1 MSLLP
6 ACCSTPDDRWPWPQS
21 FPGLQLISLDFDPG
35 NLKPDDFTISDIAP
49 PPSVARA
56 VAKRQAEYLAGRVC
70 AREGLMRATGQ
81 PVVPVLGDDR
91 APVWP
96 TGCVG
101 SITHTQGW
109 AAAVIGQQQDY
120 AGLGLDAEII
130 MPDERALPLCRQI
143 LTPSEQERF
152 SAELTSQA
160 GFFITLAF
168 CLKETL
174 FKALYPLVQQRFYFE
189 HAEVLSWR
197 PDGSA
202 RLRLLKT
209 LSQEWT
215 SHTELDAWFIREEHR
230 LVSLIVVPAYGH
242 SASGA

>member
-49 PPSVARA
+49 PPSVERA

-81 PVVPVLGDDR
+81 PMVPVLGDDR

-120 AGLGLDAEII
+120 AGLGLDAETI
-130 MPDERALPLCRQI
+130 MPDERALPLCQQI
-143 LTPSEQERF
+143 LTSSEQERF
-152 SAELTSQA
+152 SAELASQA

-174 FKALYPLVQQRFYFE
+174 FKALYPLVQRRFYFE
-189 HAEVLSWR
+189 HAELLSWQS
-197 PDGSA
+197 DGRA
-202 RLRLLKT
+202 RLRLLET
-209 LSQEWT
+209 LSPEWV
-215 SHTELDAWFIREEHR
+215 SHTELDAWFIREDHR
-230 LVSLIVVPAYGH
+230 LVSLIVVPTC
-242 SASGA
+242 

>member
-49 PPSVARA
+49 PPSVERA

-81 PVVPVLGDDR
+81 PMVPVLGDDR

-120 AGLGLDAEII
+120 AGLGLDAETI

-143 LTPSEQERF
+143 LTSSEQERF
-152 SAELTSQA
+152 SAELASQA

-174 FKALYPLVQQRFYFE
+174 FKALYPLVQRRFYFE
-189 HAEVLSWR
+189 HAELLSWQS
-197 PDGSA
+197 DGRA
-202 RLRLLKT
+202 RLRLLET
-209 LSQEWT
+209 LSPEWV
-215 SHTELDAWFIREEHR
+215 SHTELDAWFIREDHR
-230 LVSLIVVPAYGH
+230 LVSLIVVPTC
-242 SASGA
+242 

>member
-81 PVVPVLGDDR
+81 PVVPVLGDDQ

-120 AGLGLDAEII
+120 AGLGLDAETI

-143 LTPSEQERF
+143 LTSSEQERF
-152 SAELTSQA
+152 SAELASQA

-174 FKALYPLVQQRFYFE
+174 FKALYPLVQRRFYFE
-189 HAEVLSWR
+189 HAELLSWQ
-197 PDGSA
+197 PDGRA
-202 RLRLLKT
+202 RLRLLET
-209 LSQEWT
+209 LSPEWV
-215 SHTELDAWFIREEHR
+215 SHTELDAWFIREDHR
-230 LVSLIVVPAYGH
+230 LVSLIVVPTC
-242 SASGA
+242 

>member
-120 AGLGLDAEII
+120 AGLGLDAETI

-143 LTPSEQERF
+143 LTSSEQERF
-152 SAELTSQA
+152 SAELASQA

-174 FKALYPLVQQRFYFE
+174 FKALYPLVQRRFYFE
-189 HAEVLSWR
+189 HAELLSWQS
-197 PDGSA
+197 DGRA
-202 RLRLLKT
+202 RLRLLET
-209 LSQEWT
+209 LSPEWV
-215 SHTELDAWFIREEHR
+215 SHTELDAWFIREDHR
-230 LVSLIVVPAYGH
+230 LVSLIVVPTC
-242 SASGA
+242 

>member
-1 MSLLP
+1 
-6 ACCSTPDDRWPWPQS
+6 
-21 FPGLQLISLDFDPG
+21 
-35 NLKPDDFTISDIAP
+35 
-49 PPSVARA
+49 
-56 VAKRQAEYLAGRVC
+56 
-70 AREGLMRATGQ
+70 
-81 PVVPVLGDDR
+81 
-91 APVWP
+91 
-96 TGCVG
+96 VG
-101 SITHTQGW
+101 SITHTRGW

-120 AGLGLDAEII
+120 AGVGLDAEVI

-189 HAEVLSWR
+189 HAEVLSWH

>member
-1 MSLLP
+1 MSLVP

-120 AGLGLDAEII
+120 AGLGLDAETI

-143 LTPSEQERF
+143 LTSSEQERF
-152 SAELTSQA
+152 SAELARQA

-174 FKALYPLVQQRFYFE
+174 FKALYPLVQRRFYFE
-189 HAEVLSWR
+189 HAELLSWQ
-197 PDGSA
+197 PDGRA
-202 RLRLLKT
+202 RLRLLET
-209 LSQEWT
+209 LSPEWV
-215 SHTELDAWFIREEHR
+215 SHTELDAWVIREDHR
-230 LVSLIVVPAYGH
+230 LVSLIVVPTC
-242 SASGA
+242 

>member
-120 AGLGLDAEII
+120 AGLGLDAETI

-174 FKALYPLVQQRFYFE
+174 FKALYPLVQRRFYFE
-189 HAEVLSWR
+189 HAELLSWQ
-197 PDGSA
+197 PDGRA
-202 RLRLLKT
+202 RLRLLET
-209 LSQEWT
+209 LSPEWV
-215 SHTELDAWFIREEHR
+215 SHTELDAWFIREDHR
-230 LVSLIVVPAYGH
+230 LVSLIVVPTC
-242 SASGA
+242 

>member
-1 MSLLP
+1 VSLLP

-120 AGLGLDAEII
+120 AGLGLDAETI

-143 LTPSEQERF
+143 LTSSEQERF
-152 SAELTSQA
+152 SAELASQA

-174 FKALYPLVQQRFYFE
+174 FKALYPLVQRRFYFE
-189 HAEVLSWR
+189 HAELLSWQ
-197 PDGSA
+197 PDGRA
-202 RLRLLKT
+202 RLRLLET
-209 LSQEWT
+209 LSPEWV
-215 SHTELDAWFIREEHR
+215 SHTELDAWFIREDHR
-230 LVSLIVVPAYGH
+230 LVSLIVVPTC
-242 SASGA
+242 

>member
-120 AGLGLDAEII
+120 AGLGLDAETI

-143 LTPSEQERF
+143 LTSSEQERF
-152 SAELTSQA
+152 SAELASQA

-174 FKALYPLVQQRFYFE
+174 FKALYPLVQRRFYFE
-189 HAEVLSWR
+189 HAELLSWQ
-197 PDGSA
+197 PDGRA
-202 RLRLLKT
+202 RLRLLET
-209 LSQEWT
+209 LSPEWV
-215 SHTELDAWFIREEHR
+215 SHTELDAWFIREDHR
-230 LVSLIVVPAYGH
+230 LVSLIVVPTC
-242 SASGA
+242 